1 MTDYDSPWKEM
12 LENYFPAFMVFFFP
26 DAYRDIDWD
35 RGYESLDKELQQI
48 VRDAELGK
56 RLADKLMK
64 VWRLSGEEQM
74 VLIHTEVEGD
84 PKEGFGKRMYIYN
97 YRLFDR
103 YDRPVVSLA
112 VLSDTRPNRRPD
124 RYGYQVWGCEVGIKF
139 PVVKLRDYRQRWN
152 ELEQSDNPF
161 AIVVMAHLQTQA
173 TRRNPEARLNEK
185 LRIVRRLYERGY
197 SRQDIL
203 NLFRFIDWVLVL
215 PAGLET
221 RFQVELAQ
229 LEAERKMPY
238 VTSIERMGIEK
249 GRQQGRQE
257 GRQEGLQEGIQR
269 GEASLL
275 RRQLARRFGALPSWA
290 EQRLEQA
297 SLEDLERWADRVLE
311 VQTLAEVFGSSA

>member
-12 LENYFPAFMVFFFP
+12 LDDYFPAFMAFFFP

-35 RGYESLDKELQQI
+35 HGYESLDKELAQI

-74 VLIHTEVEGD
+74 VMIHTEIQGE
-84 PKEGFGKRMYIYN
+84 PEEPFPKRMYVYN
-97 YRLFDR
+97 YRTFDR

-112 VLSDTRPNRRPD
+112 VLSDTRRDWRPD
-124 RYGYQVWGCEVGIKF
+124 RYGYQLWGCEVGIKF
-139 PVVKLRDYRQRWN
+139 PVVKLRDYRARWS

-161 AIVVMAHLQTQA
+161 ATVVMAHLQTQA

-215 PAGLET
+215 PAGLEAQ
-221 RFQVELAQ
+221 FQVELAQ

-238 VTSIERMGIEK
+238 VTSVERMGIEK
-249 GRQQGRQE
+249 GRQEGRLEGRLEGRQE
-257 GRQEGLQEGIQR
+257 GRLE
-269 GEASLL
+269 GEAAVLKRLL
-275 RRQLARRFGALPSWA
+275 IRRFGPLPEWV
-290 EQRLEQA
+290 EPRLAQA
-297 SLEDLERWADRVLE
+297 GQADLERWADRVLDAP
-311 VQTLAEVFGSSA
+311 TLTDVFTPPA